1 MNTTTRIES
10 IDIVYANN
18 IILYNTRDKWDLEKK
33 KKVTKSKYKS
43 WFSTY
48 GEQFD
53 VENCEHNLSLQE
65 QWKIDYKK

>member
-1 MNTTTRIES
+1 MRFRE
-10 IDIVYANN
+10 
-18 IILYNTRDKWDLEKK
+18 K

>member
-33 KKVTKSKYKS
+33 RKKKKSNK
-43 WFSTY
+43 
-48 GEQFD
+48 EQ
-53 VENCEHNLSLQE
+53 
-65 QWKIDYKK
+65 I